1 MKTTSSLKNFTLM
14 TYGKHKRSYRV
25 QTDDLAAGSSLH
37 ADTDIKT
44 KDQIT

>member
-1 MKTTSSLKNFTLM
+1 MKTTSSLKNFMLM
-14 TYGKHKRSYRV
+14 TYGKHKSSYRV
-25 QTDDLAAGSSLH
+25 QKEDLVAGSSLH